1 MNQSISKSRELVLRY
16 DVEFCEG
23 IGGCNCCMISN
34 TCSDFN
40 MELNLMVDSKNI
52 VEKPLHIYIRS
63 GYDDVTSTDSTVVP
77 QYNQVLPVKVEICDS
92 WEDLS
97 RLLKLNPHQIAL
109 HPNTLISAGSSAPY
123 YVSLA
128 ELIVLI
134 KTHLKLEKK
143 DIPMALVVEKNTPLH
158 LIKEAQSM
166 GLQGLIP
173 YHMQWPAEDTM
184 AGLDALTNRT
194 THWPEHIINQL
205 PVQEQKPKS
214 IYFRKDAKKVIAN
227 LITSNTALKEVY
239 ENVPWEPILCE
250 SWDELGTMLKLIP
263 HQIFV
268 HVDMINYTGVT
279 VTEFVSMLETLIKV
293 STNKEIPIGI
303 AIEKTTPLGLVKE
316 FQKNNIYGI
325 LPTVT
330 SFGLEE
336 SIRGAEALFNRIP
349 YWPKHIIDQLPGTK
363 KTVIKNT
370 IKLTARQAQIVDL
383 IAGRGLSN
391 KKIAQALNIT
401 ESTVKIHVSAIL
413 KSYGVRT
420 RTQLVVVAN
429 K

>member
-23 IGGCNCCMISN
+23 TGGCNCCMISN

-63 GYDDVTSTDSTVVP
+63 GYDDVTSTDSTVVA

-123 YVSLA
+123 DVSLT

-158 LIKEAQSM
+158 LIKDAQSM

-173 YHMQWPAEDTM
+173 YHGHWPAEDSM
-184 AGLDALTNRT
+184 AGLDALTNRI

-214 IYFRKDAKKVIAN
+214 IYFRKDAKEYFQVIETN
-227 LITSNTALKEVY
+227 PITLEMATIAPWKPVFCGNWDDLGLLLKHQ
-239 ENVPWEPILCE
+239 
-250 SWDELGTMLKLIP
+250 P
-263 HQIFV
+263 HQLIF
-268 HVDMINYTGVT
+268 HVNMLNNGVT
-279 VTEFVSMLETLIKV
+279 IPEFVMMIETLIKV
-293 STNKEIPIGI
+293 ASDKKIPIGV
-303 AIEKTTPLGLVKE
+303 AIEIDTSLAVVKE
-316 FQKNNIYGI
+316 FQKSGVHGVI
-325 LPTVT
+325 PSAS
-330 SFGLEE
+330 SFGFVETTKG
-336 SIRGAEALFNRIP
+336 ITALFNRIP